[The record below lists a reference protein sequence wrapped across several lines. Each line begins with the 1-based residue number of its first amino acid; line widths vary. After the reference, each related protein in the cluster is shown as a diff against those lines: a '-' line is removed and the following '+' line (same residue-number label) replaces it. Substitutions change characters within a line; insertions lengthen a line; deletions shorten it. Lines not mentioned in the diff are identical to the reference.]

1 MSTWLRISLGSRR
14 EQGHRAGYGVIYS
27 GLALGW
33 LVMTSSACLTIEGDG
48 GTTCSDG
55 DPACSGGEVTT
66 FDVTERAFGEAAE
79 GIEREDRP
87 FFQEGRRLFRARWGR
102 IGQAPPDLDGL
113 GPVFND
119 DSCEGCHARDG
130 RSAPYDEQGQAT
142 SALIVKLYQPANGD
156 QGDPAYGGQFQ
167 PRALREQTAEGGVDV
182 AWEITT
188 HASIDATMGEP
199 LVELTS
205 LGYGPL
211 AEETRLTLRAAPPVF
226 GLGLLEAIPA
236 KDILAAA
243 DPEDLDGDGIS
254 GRAQMVFSPKLGED
268 ALGRFGW
275 RSEQATIEDQI
286 AAAAF
291 NDMGLTS
298 RLFHGNSCPPAA
310 EDCRDEHEPAFPGFG
325 FDGPVDPGPHEL
337 DDIQLEQMGFYL
349 RHLAVPA
356 RRNADDERVLAGEKH
371 FSAFGCASCHTPRW
385 ETGFDTDSRV
395 VSGQVIR
402 PYTDML
408 LHDMGSDLADP
419 GTNNAE
425 WRTPPLW
432 GLGLSQTVNGHVML
446 LHDGRARNFED
457 AILWHGGEASRSRD
471 RYVTATQREREELWS
486 FLWSL

>member
-1 MSTWLRISLGSRR
+1 MSKWLRASLG
-14 EQGHRAGYGVIYS
+14 
-27 GLALGW
+27 LGW

-48 GTTCSDG
+48 GTSCSDD
-55 DPACSGGEVTT
+55 DPVCSGGEVTT
-66 FDVTERAFGEAAE
+66 FTFTERAFGESAD
-79 GIEREDRP
+79 GVEREDRP
-87 FFQEGRRLFRARWGR
+87 AFQEGRRLFRARWGTSE
-102 IGQAPPDLDGL
+102 QAPPDLDGL

-142 SALIVKLYQPANGD
+142 SALIVKLYQPANHD
-156 QGDPAYGGQFQ
+156 QGDPSYGGQFQ
-167 PRALREQTAEGGVDV
+167 PRSLREQAAEGSVEV
-182 AWEITT
+182 AWDITT
-188 HASIDATMGEP
+188 HPTLSATMGEP
-199 LVELTS
+199 VVELS
-205 LGYGPL
+205 ELGYGPL
-211 AEETRLTLRAAPPVF
+211 ASETRLTLRAAPPVF

-236 KDILAAA
+236 EDILAAA
-243 DPEDLDGDGIS
+243 DPDDRDGDGIS
-254 GRAQMVFSPKLGED
+254 GRAQMVFSPQLGEE

-275 RSEQATIEDQI
+275 RSEQATLEDQI

-325 FDGPVDPGPHEL
+325 SGFDFDGPIDPGPHEL
-337 DDIQLEQMGFYL
+337 DDIQLGQMSFYL

-356 RRNADDERVLAGEKH
+356 RRNIDDERVIAGEQR
-371 FSAFGCASCHTPRW
+371 FEEFGCTSCHTPRW

-395 VSGQVIR
+395 VSGQTIR

-408 LHDMGSDLADP
+408 LHDMGSELADP
-419 GTNNAE
+419 GTDNAE

-457 AILWHGGEASRSRD
+457 AILWHGGEAAGARD
-471 RYVTATQREREELWS
+471 RYVSATQREREELWS